1 MAVFVALGAFLMT
14 LAGGWTAQRVTD
26 RRHLVLGL
34 AGGLMLG
41 VVGLDLLPEALR
53 AADDEIHGVPAALLL
68 FVAGFLLAHLVERL
82 LAARRAAH
90 GAVEHTA
97 VRDEPVRYEAVQYGP
112 VERATVR
119 HEPVPPEA
127 VEGAA
132 AEQGPVRRGVAEHVA
147 VPREG
152 IEGAAAEHGAAEHT
166 AVPREGIEGA
176 AAEHGAAEHTAVPY
190 GAVEGAAAE
199 QGPVRHAAAEHTAV
213 PHDAVDRDAAE
224 HRHRS
229 PEVGLTAAAAMV
241 GHSLM
246 DGVAIGASFQVGG
259 GMGTAVA
266 LAVIAH
272 DFADGFNTFTLTR
285 LYGNARR
292 KALAMLFA
300 DAVAP
305 VAGAAASAFL
315 AIPENVLGGYLG
327 LFGGALL
334 YLAAAE
340 ILPEAHHAHPARST
354 LLCTVAGVAFIWLVV
369 GVTG

>member
-53 AADDEIHGVPAALLL
+53 AADHEIHGVPAALLL

-97 VRDEPVRYEAVQYGP
+97 V
-112 VERATVR
+112 
-119 HEPVPPEA
+119 
-127 VEGAA
+127 
-132 AEQGPVRRGVAEHVA
+132 
-147 VPREG
+147 
-152 IEGAAAEHGAAEHT
+152 EHT
-166 AVPREGIEGA
+166 AVRHEA
-176 AAEHGAAEHTAVPY
+176 VEHTAAHHTAAPH
-190 GAVEGAAAE
+190 GAVE
-199 QGPVRHAAAEHTAV
+199 H
-213 PHDAVDRDAAE
+213 DAAE

-315 AIPENVLGGYLG
+315 TIPEDVLGGYLG

-340 ILPEAHHAHPARST
+340 ILPEAHHVHPARST

>member
-41 VVGLDLLPEALR
+41 VVGLDLLPEALE
-53 AADDEIHGVPAALLL
+53 AADTEVYGVPAALLL

-90 GAVEHTA
+90 GA
-97 VRDEPVRYEAVQYGP
+97 DE
-112 VERATVR
+112 
-119 HEPVPPEA
+119 
-127 VEGAA
+127 
-132 AEQGPVRRGVAEHVA
+132 
-147 VPREG
+147 
-152 IEGAAAEHGAAEHT
+152 
-166 AVPREGIEGA
+166 
-176 AAEHGAAEHTAVPY
+176 
-190 GAVEGAAAE
+190 
-199 QGPVRHAAAEHTAV
+199 
-213 PHDAVDRDAAE
+213 HDARA
-224 HRHRS
+224 

-246 DGVAIGASFQVGG
+246 DGIAIGASFQVGG
-259 GMGTAVA
+259 SMGTAVA

-272 DFADGFNTFTLTR
+272 DFADGFNTFTLAR

-292 KALAMLFA
+292 KALAMLYA
-300 DAVAP
+300 DAAAP

-315 AIPENVLGGYLG
+315 TVPEPLLGGYLG

-354 LLCTVAGVAFIWLVV
+354 LLCTVAGAAFIWLVV
-369 GVTG
+369 GVSG